1 MLIRQWDE
9 CDIIKFFY
17 FGGQLYACRSK
28 RGRERTTMELEKY
41 NICANE
47 FKIVG
52 AFQVRQCYFK
62 NLFLSDFFGK
72 YVYIVIGFA
81 KEIKDKIIGPY
92 LGMIKVNM
100 ESYSYEED
108 YALTPCKNT
117 HEDFLCHDQQHNL
130 LYILN
135 KEAFM
140 TYSLDDETL
149 LYKCVSLPDIPQIK
163 EDVRWLRR
171 ACFFNRNA
179 IYIFSER
186 EVCPNILSVKKFDL
200 TDKSLTQVCEH
211 NLGDYLARIKLIP
224 NGRGAHLYIYLGFEA
239 SELYGEDEDTDQYLV
254 QILFSWEK
262 ESLEVVYKTGVLQHF
277 RGEIV
282 ELPSYFFHDDENN
295 SE

>member
-1 MLIRQWDE
+1 M
-9 CDIIKFFY
+9 
-17 FGGQLYACRSK
+17 
-28 RGRERTTMELEKY
+28 
-41 NICANE
+41 
-47 FKIVG
+47 
-52 AFQVRQCYFK
+52 
-62 NLFLSDFFGK
+62 
-72 YVYIVIGFA
+72 
-81 KEIKDKIIGPY
+81 
-92 LGMIKVNM
+92 
-100 ESYSYEED
+100 
-108 YALTPCKNT
+108 
-117 HEDFLCHDQQHNL
+117 
-130 LYILN
+130 
-135 KEAFM
+135 
-140 TYSLDDETL
+140 
-149 LYKCVSLPDIPQIK
+149 SLPDIPQIK
-163 EDVRWLRR
+163 EDVRWSRR
-171 ACFFNRNA
+171 ACFFHRNA

-295 SE
+295 SEFEEEVYEYEVI